1 MATLGMQKTIKRKDL
16 KIIIIGDSGVGKSSL
31 IQRWIGK
38 GFSEDSKA
46 TTLSE
51 VSANKLFKLGDTL
64 FKVQLWDIGG
74 QDKSPTVTK
83 IFTKDS
89 HGCIIVS
96 DIMNKDTLDSTL
108 EWKKAVE
115 DEIKFT
121 DGGNIPFLLVQNKV
135 DLVEDGI
142 KRDSLETET
151 KGFSRSYKFVNY
163 FLTSAKTK
171 DNCEEAIEFFMDH
184 VSRRL
189 MNYLDGGNEDIN
201 TMEHRGTM
209 SISKRGSVPVEEQK
223 KKKKCC

>member
-1 MATLGMQKTIKRKDL
+1 MSTQFQKPMKRKDL
-16 KIIIIGDSGVGKSSL
+16 KLIVIGDSGVGKSSL

-38 GFSEDSKA
+38 ELTGGTKA

-74 QDKSPTVTK
+74 QDKTPAVTK

-96 DIMNKDTLDSTL
+96 DITNKDTLDSTL

-115 DEIKFT
+115 DEIRFT

-135 DLVEDGI
+135 DLIEDQNE
-142 KRDSLETET
+142 KDKLEIET
-151 KGFSRSYKFVNY
+151 KSFSRSYKFVNY

-171 DNCEEAIEFFMDH
+171 GNCEDSIQYFMDH
-184 VSRRL
+184 ITRRL
-189 MNYLDGGNEDIN
+189 MNYLDQGNEDVN

-209 SISKRGSVPVEEQK
+209 AISKKGAVPVEEQK
-223 KKKKCC
+223 KKKTCC